1 MIEFLTDSVFFWGI
15 VALIVASFGVFI
27 DRMLRLR
34 KIAIDPQDF
43 LQGIFNVLDKGQTA
57 EALAICDETP
67 GPLAALVAE
76 AVVHAESDE
85 AHLREVLA
93 ATAHAELS
101 RLERRAMLLSLFAQI
116 LPLLG
121 LIGTLFGGFL
131 AVSAIDARAPL
142 IRPGLTVEAISS
154 ALGTSLAGLI
164 GATFC
169 YVAHHILVLRTDALC
184 LDMDMGMALMLEY
197 LARNEGL
204 PTQSAGESAEA

>member
-1 MIEFLTDSVFFWGI
+1 MNWLFQGGFLFWGI
-15 VALIVASFGVFI
+15 VAMIAASFAIFI

-43 LQGIFNVLDKGQTA
+43 LQGIFNVLDKGQRA

-76 AVVHAESDE
+76 AVVHADSNEG
-85 AHLREVLA
+85 HLREVLA

-121 LIGTLFGGFL
+121 LIGTFLGAWL
-131 AVSAIDARAPL
+131 AVSAVDAHAPMV
-142 IRPGLTVEAISS
+142 RPGLTIEAITG
-154 ALGTSLAGLI
+154 ALATSIAGLV
-164 GATFC
+164 GAAFC
-169 YVAHHILVLRTDALC
+169 YAAHHLLVLRTDALC
-184 LDMDMGMALMLEY
+184 LDMDMGVALVLEY
-197 LARNEGL
+197 LARGEGARQR
-204 PTQSAGESAEA
+204 PAGTP

>member
-1 MIEFLTDSVFFWGI
+1 MIEFLTDNVFFWGI

-121 LIGTLFGGFL
+121 LIGTLFGGVL
-131 AVSAIDARAPL
+131 AVSAIDASAPL

>member
-1 MIEFLTDSVFFWGI
+1 MIESLTDSVFFWGI

-131 AVSAIDARAPL
+131 AVSAIDASAPL